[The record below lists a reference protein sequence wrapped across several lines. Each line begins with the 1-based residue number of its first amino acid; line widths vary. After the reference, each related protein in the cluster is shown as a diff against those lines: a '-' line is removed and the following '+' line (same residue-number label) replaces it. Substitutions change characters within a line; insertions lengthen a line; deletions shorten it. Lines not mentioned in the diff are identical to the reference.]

1 MALRQIREIGDPI
14 LAKKSKEVK
23 EMTPR
28 IKVLL
33 EDMWETLHD
42 SQGVGLAAVQVGI
55 LKRIFIIEISEDE
68 KYTFI
73 NPDIVFTDGEQTD
86 YEGCLSVPGKVGVV
100 TRPDHVIIEALDEN
114 MEPVRVEG
122 HELLARAMCHEFDH
136 LEGDMYV
143 DLVEGE
149 LYDSENAPAL
159 DDDDDEEDNA

>member
-143 DLVEGE
+143 DLVKGE
-149 LYDSENAPAL
+149 LYDAENAPEL
-159 DDDDDEEDNA
+159 DDDEDEEDNA